1 MRCGQTSPGAYGKEK
16 NPGRNDK
23 KAICFVKP
31 ALFSKQFEIKT
42 VNDPPQAGMGRDLV
56 DYHLKSGKSSQQG
69 RRQKD
74 MSLPVLVH

>member
-42 VNDPPQAGMGRDLV
+42 AYDPPQLGMGRDLV
-56 DYHLKSGKSSQQG
+56 DDYLKLANPSQQSI
-69 RRQKD
+69 RQMD
-74 MSLPVLVH
+74 VSLPVLEQ